1 MKISELLENREDP
14 PLPTKVYHTSKK
26 RNRGSIKKLGLIP
39 KTKEFKYVSRNPGV
53 FCLETLEQA
62 KDWAYYYAL
71 DEKEPM
77 DIYEVTVADTADL
90 NPDPSREMQEIYD
103 SWVIYK
109 PVPPQSLRIVA
120 TQDVPDVW
128 RSVPP
133 NIKVRNLEED

>member
-1 MKISELLENREDP
+1 M
-14 PLPTKVYHTSKK
+14 
-26 RNRGSIKKLGLIP
+26 
-39 KTKEFKYVSRNPGV
+39 
-53 FCLETLEQA
+53 
-62 KDWAYYYAL
+62 

-90 NPDPSREMQEIYD
+90 NPDPSREMQEVYD

-109 PVPPQSLRIVA
+109 TVPPQSLRIVA